1 MMVWVNWVLLA
12 FKQERGVVKNLNY
25 EEEMEVLNRLKK
37 QQQDE
42 KNVGSG

>member
-12 FKQERGVVKNLNY
+12 FKQERGAVKNLNY

-42 KNVGSG
+42 KECQ